1 MLLVHC
7 TNGTDGDDD
16 GGGNSG
22 FETDG
27 DNTDDGGDDE
37 LGKRKFHR

>member
-1 MLLVHC
+1 MLLVQC
-7 TNGTDGDDD
+7 TNGTDGDDY

-22 FETDG
+22 DEADG

-37 LGKRKFHR
+37 LGKRKFHP